1 MTKPLLCV
9 AWVLGGLLLIGC
21 GSRPAPVEVVDSE
34 TDADLVPV
42 TIQFTSPKEAS
53 QPLCNPF
60 KPEPEVPPAIEA
72 KIADLHPAD
81 TLLDT
86 DRQQQVWDAEHVTHM
101 LEWRFGKSFRKALFG
116 PGGQGAED
124 FFAADLE
131 ADVIEL
137 ADARERTLACVT
149 ERYGDRLLLDQ
160 QTVDRPML
168 FTWLRSLVADF
179 TDVQSSSMRV
189 LFIEQT
195 EGTKDSQQNDW
206 RARILLSCR
215 GEGEGGKLL
224 EMLSEH
230 TLRFRWSDDD
240 ELYNAAVVADWTA
253 ENFSLRES
261 HAKLMRDVTAE
272 VGLADLDLPD
282 NWKDD
287 TSNMLSMQYAVEDFN
302 YDGFLDIALA
312 TGAGQQML
320 LLSDKGKR
328 FVKAAKFPSKEKTRY
343 GWDFS
348 VGVLD
353 YDRDGRADL
362 LIGRRLYKNLG
373 PNKAGRL
380 FEDVTSSA
388 GLRFADSVSM
398 GYSII
403 DFDLDGHQDIYC
415 NYHVEND
422 RQSVPKSGW
431 IGDDASGAANQLWRN
446 RGDGTFEEV
455 SLTANVTAGKR
466 QTFASVW
473 LHANEDLPPDLYVVN
488 DFSQNVMLL
497 NRGGGVFE
505 DFSAESKTADFATSM
520 GAAAGDFDNDGN
532 TELYV
537 ANMYSKMGRRIVA
550 QVGPDD
556 YPAGVFQQ
564 IQGAC
569 GGNRFYQKVPG
580 EDGYRETSMALG
592 INDIGWAYAPA
603 AFDCDND
610 GNLDLYAT
618 TGFLSFDREKPDG

>member
-1 MTKPLLCV
+1 MQVKNCGQAEQVAMTKPLLCV
-9 AWVLGGLLLIGC
+9 AWVLGGLLLMGC

-403 DFDLDGHQDIYC
+403 DFDPRWPSGHLLQLPRRERSTVGTEKWLDWGRCQRRGKSTVAESRRWNIRRSLADG
-415 NYHVEND
+415 ERD
-422 RQSVPKSGW
+422 GRQAADVCFGLAACQRGP
-431 IGDDASGAANQLWRN
+431 ASGPVRRQRLQPKRDAVEPRWRGFRRLFGRIKDGRFCHQHGG
-446 RGDGTFEEV
+446 RGWR
-455 SLTANVTAGKR
+455 L
-466 QTFASVW
+466 
-473 LHANEDLPPDLYVVN
+473 
-488 DFSQNVMLL
+488 
-497 NRGGGVFE
+497 
-505 DFSAESKTADFATSM
+505 
-520 GAAAGDFDNDGN
+520 
-532 TELYV
+532 
-537 ANMYSKMGRRIVA
+537 
-550 QVGPDD
+550 
-556 YPAGVFQQ
+556 
-564 IQGAC
+564 
-569 GGNRFYQKVPG
+569 
-580 EDGYRETSMALG
+580 
-592 INDIGWAYAPA
+592 
-603 AFDCDND
+603 
-610 GNLDLYAT
+610 
-618 TGFLSFDREKPDG
+618 